1 MEQIEVVAYGR
12 ASIVVR
18 AVGGARIEL
27 DQRMRNAGVQSIV
40 PLGRDCDGCSLFD
53 LVLEWGTNA
62 KQAAN
67 KIRG

>member
-1 MEQIEVVAYGR
+1 MEKIEVVAFGR

-18 AVGGARIEL
+18 VVGDAQIEL
-27 DQRMRNAGVQSIV
+27 DQRMRNTGVQSIV

-53 LVLEWGTNA
+53 LILEWGTNA